1 MAEKTTFNLY
11 NNEVAIDFY
20 PNSHRYKLAGE
31 RTYLI
36 SVTAITGIIDK
47 SRVLIHWA
55 INDCVIPYIENFL
68 TSSNKKTFRIEEMFD
83 VLESAKV
90 QHEVK
95 KQEAGSVGKLVH
107 DFAEKYSLYKIG
119 KGEQPEL
126 PEDNQARNGINAFLD
141 WYLAHD
147 VEFIEAERLVYSK
160 KYGFVGMADGIAKV
174 NGKKYLIDYKTG
186 NGIYNEHY
194 LQVTGYRLAYEE
206 ETGEK
211 LDGALILHFDKRTG
225 EFQQPR
231 FISDFDHEA
240 NIKAF
245 LAAYEL
251 KKRDKELN
259 KITF

>member
-1 MAEKTTFNLY
+1 MTEKQVFNLY
-11 NNEVAIDFY
+11 NNSVTVEFY
-20 PNSHRYKLAGE
+20 PNSHRYKLSGE

-47 SRVLIHWA
+47 SRVLINWA
-55 INDCVIPYIENFL
+55 INDCVIPFIENFL
-68 TSSNKKTFRIEEMFD
+68 TSSNKKTFRIEELIG
-83 VLESAKV
+83 VLDEART

-95 KQEAGSVGKLVH
+95 KQEAGGVGKEVH
-107 DFAEKYSLYKIG
+107 EFAEKYSLYKSG
-119 KGEQPEL
+119 KGDKPEL
-126 PEDNQARNGINAFLD
+126 PENNQARNGVNAFLD

-147 VEFIEAERLVYSK
+147 VEFLEAERLIYSK

-174 NGKKYLIDYKTG
+174 NGKKCLIDYKTG

-194 LQVTGYRLAYEE
+194 LQVTGYRIAYEE

-211 LDGALILHFDKRTG
+211 LDGALILHFDKKTG
-225 EFQQPR
+225 EFKTPR

-240 NIKAF
+240 NIPAF